1 MTGSTF
7 ARNLVR
13 KSKRAIRSAR
23 LDVQDQDFDSAINRS
38 YYAMFDMARAALL
51 SSGIQE
57 DKLPRTHKGVIAA
70 FRRHAVESGKIDV
83 ELAAALSRT
92 EALRLQADYSGTEID
107 AKSAADAFARA
118 EMFVQEVERVFSQ
131 SDASRRAKLDSEK
144 PDNDDKVSEPG
155 VADERTVRSGADVPQ
170 FSLEEERRQAREN
183 WLRLR
188 QQQMQSA
195 KAAEPRRGADRGA
208 GEDRSYSPDDDPDV

>member
-23 LDVQDQDFDSAINRS
+23 LDVQDQDFDSAVNRS

-51 SSGIQE
+51 SSGIPE

-70 FRRHAVESGKIDV
+70 FSRHVIDDV

-107 AKSAADAFARA
+107 AKSATDAFTRA
-118 EMFVQEVERVFSQ
+118 EMFVQAVEQAYSQ
-131 SDASRRAKLDSEK
+131 ADASRRSKPEREK

-155 VADERTVRSGADVPQ
+155 VAEERAARSGADVPQ

-195 KAAEPRRGADRGA
+195 KTEPRGADRGV
-208 GEDRSYSPDDDPDV
+208 GEDRGYSPGDDPDAQTKR

>member
-23 LDVQDQDFDSAINRS
+23 LDVQDRDFDSAVNRS

-51 SSGIQE
+51 SSGIPE
-57 DKLPRTHKGVIAA
+57 DKLPRTHKDVIAA
-70 FRRHAVESGKIDV
+70 FRRHVIESGKIDV

-107 AKSAADAFARA
+107 AKSATDAYTRA
-118 EMFVQEVERVFSQ
+118 EMFVQVVEQVFSQ
-131 SDASRRAKLDSEK
+131 VDTSRRSKPEREK

-155 VADERTVRSGADVPQ
+155 VGEERTMRSGADVPQ

-188 QQQMQSA
+188 QQQVQSA
-195 KAAEPRRGADRGA
+195 KSVEPRGADRGV
-208 GEDRSYSPDDDPDV
+208 GEDRGYSPDDDLNA

>member
-1 MTGSTF
+1 MTGSAF

-23 LDVQDQDFDSAINRS
+23 LDVQDQDFDSAVNRS

-51 SSGIQE
+51 SSGIPE
-57 DKLPRTHKGVIAA
+57 DKLPRPHKGVIAA
-70 FRRHAVESGKIDV
+70 FRRHVIESGKIDV

-92 EALRLQADYSGTEID
+92 ESLRLQADYSGAEID
-107 AKSAADAFARA
+107 AKSATDAFARA
-118 EMFVQEVERVFSQ
+118 EMFVQEVERAFSQ
-131 SDASRRAKLDSEK
+131 PDASRRAKLESEK
-144 PDNDDKVSEPG
+144 PGNDDKVSEPG
-155 VADERTVRSGADVPQ
+155 VAEERTMHGGADVPQ

-188 QQQMQSA
+188 RQQLQTA
-195 KAAEPRRGADRGA
+195 TAAEPRRGADRAA
-208 GEDRSYSPDDDPDV
+208 GEDRGHSPDDDPDA